1 MKNLR
6 NFLPILQLAGL
17 IFVVILVLFRKPTQ
31 VFKTSP
37 TRVIKREIVHRK
49 EEVAGRQDRIT
60 TIKNEITKY
69 KTFYD
74 TVSIV
79 IYQDSLIKVQDTQIV
94 KLTEIVKLQDTLVTK
109 LEFDNKRLKRQ
120 RNIFAA
126 TTAILGAA
134 VILK

>member
-1 MKNLR
+1 MKYIR
-6 NFLPILQLAGL
+6 NFLPVLQLAGL
-17 IFVVILVLFRKPTQ
+17 ILVVILVLFRRPTQ
-31 VFKTSP
+31 VFKSTP
-37 TRVIKREIVHRK
+37 TRIIKREIVHRK

-60 TIKNEITKY
+60 TIKTEVTKY

-74 TVSIV
+74 TVNI
-79 IYQDSLIKVQDTQIV
+79 IRYQDSLIMIQDTQIV
-94 KLTEIVKLQDTLVTK
+94 KLTEIVKLQDTLVAK
-109 LEFDNKRLKRQ
+109 LEFDNKRFKRQ

>member
-1 MKNLR
+1 MKYIR
-6 NFLPILQLAGL
+6 NFLPVLQLAAL

-31 VFKTSP
+31 VFKTTP
-37 TRVIKREIVHRK
+37 TRIIKREIVHRK